1 MNMKQQKMY
10 LDVTLLMKG
19 SFFRCE
25 GCFSQRKGEEGKCRE
40 KGEGK
45 AQRLHCCWL
54 VWPKLVYGGV
64 GTLPIVARPPPHCTT
79 TVRDKCNTH
88 WGAYRESVTFS
99 LSGDPPM
106 QTEYKCGHKNSTS
119 LLNYITWF
127 RKWSLISKQ
136 NMQYY
141 LNSFFLIQ

>member
-1 MNMKQQKMY
+1 VRGA
-10 LDVTLLMKG
+10 LVRG
-19 SFFRCE
+19 
-25 GCFSQRKGEEGKCRE
+25 RE
-40 KGEGK
+40 KKESAEKKGREK
-45 AQRLHCCWL
+45 HNAC
-54 VWPKLVYGGV
+54 
-64 GTLPIVARPPPHCTT
+64 IVAGWFDLNWCTVVWGRFPLSPRPPPHCTP

-127 RKWSLISKQ
+127 RK
-136 NMQYY
+136 
-141 LNSFFLIQ
+141 